1 MRLLEK
7 DVFLVPDFFLDL
19 SVHAFR
25 LFELVLSA
33 LVSRLQIILL
43 QLLNRESRLRVLILF
58 LGSFQALHLLL
69 KDLVD
74 VRDRTSL
81 VLKLSS
87 EGRKLIL
94 QDGDLTL
101 RGANISLLT
110 LQSLPDLDQLTF
122 FSLDLALSLFV
133 GLLFSLETAQVL
145 LVLVLFALQPALGIT
160 VLHSSLVDEFISST
174 GVLDG
179 VLPLEV
185 ELVALLMEAFK
196 FFRGLVELNL
206 SGLRLRNLHL

>member
-196 FFRGLVELNL
+196 FFSGLVELNL